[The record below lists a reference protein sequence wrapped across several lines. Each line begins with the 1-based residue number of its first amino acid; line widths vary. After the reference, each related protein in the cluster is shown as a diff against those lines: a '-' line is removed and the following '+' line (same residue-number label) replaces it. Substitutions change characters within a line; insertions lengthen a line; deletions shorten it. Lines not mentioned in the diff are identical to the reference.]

1 MFNISFIKNILAV
14 PTEGLK
20 RIASI
25 AAIIVPIYEFKF
37 PKNVCLE
44 VRSLGLYTLPV
55 PIPDK
60 EKKLT

>member
-14 PTEGLK
+14 PIEGLE

-25 AAIIVPIYEFKF
+25 AAIIVTIYEFKF
-37 PKNVCLE
+37 PKKIFLE
-44 VRSLGLYTLPV
+44 VRSLGLFTLPV
-55 PIPDK
+55 PIPDE